1 MIRFARALLVILAL
15 GVAGTSVPA
24 RAQFAVFDAQN
35 YAENVL
41 QAARQLQQIN
51 NQIQA
56 LQNQVL
62 MLQNMAKNL
71 ASLDVS
77 QLDSMVSALTR
88 VGGLMNQ
95 AQSIGFSVS
104 ASQAGFDRLF
114 PQQYGSSVTV
124 PKLVADARQR
134 WQAAREAFGQ
144 TMTVQAQVAQN
155 VQADT
160 ATLSSLVTASQGATG
175 NLQAQQAVAQLVAL
189 SVKQQLQGQDLMAA
203 QYRATALEQARQA
216 ETEEAARAAYDRF
229 LGTGSAYTAQ

>member
-1 MIRFARALLVILAL
+1 MTRFVRALLVALAM
-15 GVAGTSVPA
+15 GVAGASVPA

-62 MLQNMAKNL
+62 MLENMARNL
-71 ASLDVS
+71 ASLPVS
-77 QLDSMVSALTR
+77 QLDGMVSALTQ

-104 ASQAGFDRLF
+104 ASQTAFNRLF

-124 PKLVADARQR
+124 PQLVADARQR

-144 TMTVQAQVAQN
+144 TMTVQAQVAEN

-160 ATLSSLVTASQGATG
+160 ATLSSLVTASQGAVG

-189 SVKQQLQGQDLMAA
+189 SVKQQLQVQDLMAA
-203 QYRATALEQARQA
+203 QYRATALDRARQV

-229 LGTGSAYTAQ
+229 LGTDSAYTAQ

>member
-1 MIRFARALLVILAL
+1 MTRFVRALLVVLAV
-15 GVAGTSVPA
+15 GVAGASVPA

-77 QLDSMVSALTR
+77 QLDSMVSALTQ

-104 ASQAGFDRLF
+104 ASQAAFNQLF

-124 PKLVADARQR
+124 PQLVADARQR

-160 ATLSSLVTASQGATG
+160 ATLSSLVTASQGAVG

-229 LGTGSAYTAQ
+229 LGTDSAYTAQ

>member
-1 MIRFARALLVILAL
+1 MTRFAHTLLVVLAMSA
-15 GVAGTSVPA
+15 AGASVPA
-24 RAQFAVFDAQN
+24 RAQVAVFDAQN

-62 MLQNMAKNL
+62 MLENMAKSL
-71 ASLDVS
+71 ASLNVS
-77 QLDSMVSALTR
+77 QLDSMVSALAK

-95 AQSIGFSVS
+95 AQSIGFGVG
-104 ASQAGFDRLF
+104 ASQAAFDRLF

-124 PKLVADARQR
+124 PQLVADARQR

-160 ATLSSLVTASQGATG
+160 ATLSSLVTASQGAVG
-175 NLQAQQAVAQLVAL
+175 NLQAQQAIAQLVAL

-203 QYRATALEQARQA
+203 QYRAAALEQARQA

-229 LGTGSAYTAQ
+229 LGADSAYTAQ

>member
-1 MIRFARALLVILAL
+1 MTRFARALLVVLAL
-15 GVAGTSVPA
+15 GAASTSVPA

-41 QAARQLQQIN
+41 QAARQLQQVN
-51 NQIQA
+51 NQVQA

-62 MLQNMAKNL
+62 MLQNMARNL
-71 ASLDVS
+71 TSLPVS
-77 QLDSMVSALTR
+77 QLDSMVSALTQ

-95 AQSIGFSVS
+95 AQTIGFNVS
-104 ASQAGFDRLF
+104 AGQTAFDRLF

-124 PKLVADARQR
+124 PQLVADARQR

-160 ATLSSLVTASQGATG
+160 ATLSSLVSASQGAVG

-189 SVKQQLQGQDLMAA
+189 SVKQQLQAQDLMAA

-216 ETEEAARAAYDRF
+216 EAEEAGRAAF
-229 LGTGSAYTAQ
+229 GQFIGTNSAYTAQ

>member
-1 MIRFARALLVILAL
+1 MTRFARALLVVLAV
-15 GVAGTSVPA
+15 GGASTSVPA

-51 NQIQA
+51 NQIQG

-71 ASLDVS
+71 ASLPVS
-77 QLDSMVSALTR
+77 QLDSMVSALTQ

-95 AQSIGFSVS
+95 AQGISFSVS
-104 ASQAGFDRLF
+104 ASRAAFNQLF
-114 PQQYGSSVTV
+114 PQQYGSSATV
-124 PKLVADARQR
+124 PQLVADARQR

-189 SVKQQLQGQDLMAA
+189 SVKQQLQVQDLMAA
-203 QYRATALEQARQA
+203 QYRASALEQARQA

-229 LGTGSAYTAQ
+229 LGTDSAYTAQ

>member
-1 MIRFARALLVILAL
+1 MTRFARALLVVLAV
-15 GVAGTSVPA
+15 GAAGASVPA

-51 NQIQA
+51 NQIQG

-62 MLQNMAKNL
+62 MLENMARNL

-77 QLDSMVSALTR
+77 QLDSMVSALTQ

-95 AQSIGFSVS
+95 AQSIGFSVG
-104 ASQAGFDRLF
+104 ASQAAFNQLF
-114 PQQYGSSVTV
+114 PQQYGASVTV
-124 PKLVADARQR
+124 PQLVADARQR

-160 ATLSSLVTASQGATG
+160 ATLSSLVTASQGAVG

-189 SVKQQLQGQDLMAA
+189 SVKQQLQVQDLMAA
-203 QYRATALEQARQA
+203 QYRATALEHARQA

-229 LGTGSAYTAQ
+229 LGTDSAYTAQ